1 MIVLGATDA
10 IEEEDYGG
18 LRGEDLVLL
27 EVLGNVLLDCE
38 FVPVEAVMSKA
49 KSGARSE
56 RW

>member
-1 MIVLGATDA
+1 VIVLGATDA